1 MKVKLAVFT
10 AGAGLF
16 LAALPALAH
25 HSFAAEYDGTK
36 RVTLKGKVTAIELIN
51 PHSWIHINVMNE
63 KTGKMENWDCEFGP
77 PNGLYR
83 NGWTKKSVQIG
94 DDIVIAGSLA
104 KNGTNTVNANMLTTA
119 DGKRL
124 FAGSSEGNASS
135 GAPGAAAPPNPNKQ

>member
-1 MKVKLAVFT
+1 MKVKFAVLA

-124 FAGSSEGNASS
+124 FAGSSEGNAS
-135 GAPGAAAPPNPNKQ
+135 GGAAPPNKQ